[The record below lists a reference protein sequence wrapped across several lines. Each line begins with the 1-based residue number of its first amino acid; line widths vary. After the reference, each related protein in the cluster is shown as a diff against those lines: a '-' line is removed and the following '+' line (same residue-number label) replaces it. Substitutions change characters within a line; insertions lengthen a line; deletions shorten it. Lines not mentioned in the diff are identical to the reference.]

1 MDIIIQMLVLVLGHT
16 AFLKIAIMFIKNWLG
31 LEIHAKKE
39 SKIIGGEDAEETEI
53 TYQVSIRLSGNHMC
67 GGAIALFGVT
77 EVVITAAHCVDSG
90 ITHKYTIIAGDLRRS
105 NTSGHEQCRSVVR
118 IISHE
123 SYSGMTFAND
133 IAIIF
138 TDKPFNWT
146 EHVRPIELPYPYQQ
160 TSGDVIIS
168 GWGTPKRWLS
178 LGCSAVPIVDD
189 ETCMEAYA
197 SVVIL
202 ESMLC
207 AGFLGEGGKDTCQ
220 GDAGGPVVS
229 VDGRYLAAVVSWGK
243 GCADPFFPGVNT
255 ELSYYIDWI
264 ASHVGNHTGNPIGVH
279 TRT

>member
-1 MDIIIQMLVLVLGHT
+1 MDIIIQMLVLVK
-16 AFLKIAIMFIKNWLG
+16 FMQKRRV
-31 LEIHAKKE
+31 
-39 SKIIGGEDAEETEI
+39 KIIGGEDAEETEI

-67 GGAIALFGVT
+67 GGAIALFGIT

-105 NTSGHEQCRSVVR
+105 NTSGHEQCRSVW
-118 IISHE
+118 
-123 SYSGMTFAND
+123 MTFAND

-168 GWGTPKRWLS
+168 GWGTLQSGGFHSDVLQKVK
-178 LGCSAVPIVDD
+178 VPIVDD

-229 VDGRYLAAVVSWGK
+229 VDGRYLAAVVSW
-243 GCADPFFPGVNT
+243 
-255 ELSYYIDWI
+255 
-264 ASHVGNHTGNPIGVH
+264 ASVSSHTLKN
-279 TRT
+279 